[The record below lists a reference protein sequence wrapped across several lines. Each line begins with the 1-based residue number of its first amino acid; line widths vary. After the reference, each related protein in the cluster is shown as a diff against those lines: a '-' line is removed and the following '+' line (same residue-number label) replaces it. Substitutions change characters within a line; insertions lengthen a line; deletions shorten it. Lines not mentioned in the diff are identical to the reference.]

1 MLNRKS
7 IPTGNV
13 LSKTNAKSRLAKTHG
28 MKLRGTITGNKSP
41 LNTGTKPTLSG
52 KKVLKRN
59 WEAGKKHQGRS
70 GDAQRVMPRM
80 LGLKNSISMNQ
91 NPRKSKKEKETKE
104 SGNLKNGSKVKTAK
118 FSGIDGTGKGWRNG
132 GDGIV

>member
-59 WEAGKKHQGRS
+59 LLLLR
-70 GDAQRVMPRM
+70 
-80 LGLKNSISMNQ
+80 
-91 NPRKSKKEKETKE
+91 
-104 SGNLKNGSKVKTAK
+104 
-118 FSGIDGTGKGWRNG
+118 
-132 GDGIV
+132 